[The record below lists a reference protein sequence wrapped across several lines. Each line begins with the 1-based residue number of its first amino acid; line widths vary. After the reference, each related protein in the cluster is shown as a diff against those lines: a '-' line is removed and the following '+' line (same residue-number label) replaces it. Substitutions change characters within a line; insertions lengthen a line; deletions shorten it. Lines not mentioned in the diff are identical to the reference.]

1 MKCRFIIPIALAIA
15 VGFLFSNLFY
25 NNLSNDTAIAKNK
38 SFFIELKDN
47 IEEESLKNLRA
58 YIKIKEKDKVYI
70 CVGITSNKN
79 NSEKIK
85 SFYESKGFNVEI
97 KESNINNEA
106 FYNNLIQYDILLADV
121 KKEEDLISVSKVI
134 LSSYEEQL

>member
-97 KESNINNEA
+97 KEGNINNEA